1 MVSCWDEGQCP
12 VWDCAQGWIWRNGW
26 VLGAAWSL
34 RTGWQG
40 LAGARP
46 GEPGGTHITGQLLV
60 VLHELL
66 VLLVDGQHLADA
78 VGCCLG
84 LARQRGWWSAS
95 QQWERLAHACANK
108 VSSHPCSIT
117 WWKAAPKTLNS
128 QDPYHPLYQPRLS
141 PTEQVST
148 DGDLSG

>member
-1 MVSCWDEGQCP
+1 MGSGGCLVSQDRVARPC
-12 VWDCAQGWIWRNGW
+12 
-26 VLGAAWSL
+26 
-34 RTGWQG
+34 
-40 LAGARP
+40 GARP
-46 GEPGGTHITGQLLV
+46 GEPRGTHITGQLLV

-95 QQWERLAHACANK
+95 QQRERLAHACANK

-128 QDPYHPLYQPRLS
+128 QAPHHPLYQPRLS

-148 DGDLSG
+148 DRDLSG